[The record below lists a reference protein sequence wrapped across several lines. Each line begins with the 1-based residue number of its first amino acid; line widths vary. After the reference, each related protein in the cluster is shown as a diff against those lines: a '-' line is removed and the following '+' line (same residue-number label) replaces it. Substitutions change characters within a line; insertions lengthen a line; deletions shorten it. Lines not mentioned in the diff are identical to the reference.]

1 MKRNDSNTYVLT
13 STHAHAHTHT
23 QINRYKNS
31 DGACQ
36 YVLALG
42 CLQRA
47 VCAVIVVPE
56 EPSAL
61 RQKGCSLRGDTR
73 LEDLEG

>member
-13 STHAHAHTHT
+13 STHAHAHTCDVM
-23 QINRYKNS
+23 NS

-42 CLQRA
+42 CLERA

-56 EPSAL
+56 EPSSL